1 MIKQKSMFLQ
11 AAAPRSLGRAALFA
25 VTALALAGCGGGS
38 LLGTSSG
45 GSDSSIGSRF
55 SQLFGSKSQAVGE
68 PAPSAAQEA
77 SDAQLTCP
85 PVAIRAGASTLGV
98 GLPGKPAS
106 GSDLRYQITITRT
119 ARDCNLNAGQV
130 TARIGIEGRVIVGP
144 AGAPPT
150 VDIPIRVA
158 VVQEGV
164 GDKVI
169 FTKAYRT
176 SVAMADNSDS
186 TVYSFVAED
195 VVYPAPKGDAGDAYV
210 FYIGFD
216 PNGLKPQ
223 PAPRRHRGK
232 ARAEQG

>member
-1 MIKQKSMFLQ
+1 MFLQ
-11 AAAPRSLGRAALFA
+11 AGASRGFTRAALFTL
-25 VTALALAGCGGGS
+25 TALSLAGCGGGS
-38 LLGTSSG
+38 MLGGSSG
-45 GSDSSIGSRF
+45 SESSIGSRF

-68 PAPSAAQEA
+68 PAPTAAEQA
-77 SDAQLTCP
+77 ADAQLTCP
-85 PVAIRAGASTLGV
+85 AVAIRAGASTLAV
-98 GLPGKPAS
+98 GAPGKPAS
-106 GSDLRYQITITRT
+106 GEDLRYQVTITRT
-119 ARDCNLNAGQV
+119 ARDCNLNGGQI

-150 VDIPIRVA
+150 VDIPVRVA

-176 SVAMADNSDS
+176 SVAMGANGES

-195 VVYPAPKGDAGDAYV
+195 VIYPAPKGDAGDQYV

-216 PNGLKPQ
+216 PNGLKPEA
-223 PAPRRHRGK
+223 APRRHRSK
-232 ARAEQG
+232 ARAG

>member
-1 MIKQKSMFLQ
+1 MIKQKSMVSRG
-11 AAAPRSLGRAALFA
+11 AAARGLGRTALFA
-25 VTALALAGCGGGS
+25 ITALVLTGCGGGS

-45 GSDSSIGSRF
+45 SESSIGSRF

-68 PAPSAAQEA
+68 APSAAQES

-85 PVAIRAGASTLGV
+85 PVAIRAGASTLPV

-106 GSDLRYQITITRT
+106 GSDLRYQLTITRT
-119 ARDCNLNAGQV
+119 ARDCNLNAGQI

-232 ARAEQG
+232 AQAERG